1 MRDTIIRYAIV
12 AALGAFLSLL
22 FAMEANAQAYNCG
35 MFGMLQDMYGETYV
49 ARFNEG
55 LETIKLESALT
66 CESFTSNVEVI
77 DVKHRRRNSIVW
89 IEIEHVKF
97 NDMPYRIKYPAG
109 SWGILN
115 KDNYVTK

>member
-49 ARFNEG
+49 ARFNHN
-55 LETIKLESALT
+55 LETIQLESATT
-66 CESFTSNVEVI
+66 CDHIVCKV
-77 DVKHRRRNSIVW
+77 DVFDIKRRRKNTVLW
-89 IEIEHVKF
+89 ITIEHPRF
-97 NDMPYRIKYPAG
+97 DDMPYRIKYPTG
-109 SWGILN
+109 SWGIIN
-115 KDNYVTK
+115 KTK

>member
-49 ARFNEG
+49 ARFNEN
-55 LETIKLESALT
+55 LETIQLESAVT
-66 CESFTSNVEVI
+66 CESIVCNVELF
-77 DVKHRRRNSIVW
+77 DRSEERRVGRDGRARW
-89 IEIEHVKF
+89 
-97 NDMPYRIKYPAG
+97 
-109 SWGILN
+109 
-115 KDNYVTK
+115 